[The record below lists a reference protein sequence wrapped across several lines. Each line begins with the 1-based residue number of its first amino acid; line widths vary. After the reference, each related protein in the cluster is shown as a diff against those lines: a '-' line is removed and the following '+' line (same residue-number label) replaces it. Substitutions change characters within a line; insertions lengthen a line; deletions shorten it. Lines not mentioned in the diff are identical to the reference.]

1 MHPLPRSS
9 ASTPPSDRAG
19 AAGEASDAGAHL
31 VRRHGE
37 AGESEFTML
46 GRQWHLLP
54 EVFAPT
60 HTDSTELFTR
70 QLSFPAEGTFLEM
83 GCGAG
88 VTAVTAA
95 LEGCARVTAA
105 DINPEAVRNTRL
117 NAARHGVSDR
127 VEAVCSDLFDA
138 LDPGARF
145 DVVFW
150 NSNAVHAPAGFAYT
164 RGLEHA
170 VFDRDYATHRRYIRD
185 GLARLSGSGRLFLGF
200 NSLGDTVRLDA
211 AVAEAGAWITE
222 HSALTRRAGDVPV
235 TFRLMEITR

>member
-1 MHPLPRSS
+1 MRPLPRSS
-9 ASTPPSDRAG
+9 AGSSPSDHG
-19 AAGEASDAGAHL
+19 AEAGEASKVGAHL
-31 VRRHGE
+31 VGRHGE
-37 AGESEFTML
+37 VGECEFTMF

-54 EVFAPT
+54 EVFAPA
-60 HTDSTELFTR
+60 HTDSTQLFTR
-70 QLSFPAEGTFLEM
+70 WLPFPVGGTFLEM

-105 DINPEAVRNTRL
+105 DINPQAVRNTRL
-117 NAARHGVSDR
+117 NAARHGVADR
-127 VEAVCSDLFDA
+127 VEAVRSDLFDA

-150 NSNAVHAPAGFAYT
+150 NSNVVHAPADFAYT

-170 VFDRDYATHRRYIRD
+170 VFDRDYAAHRRYVRD

-200 NSLGDTVRLDA
+200 NSLGDTARLDA
-211 AVAEAGAWITE
+211 AVAQAGARITE
-222 HSALTRRAGDVPV
+222 HATLTNRASDVPV
-235 TFRLMEITR
+235 AFRLMEITR